1 MKNYETIKSVMRNLI
16 NKWFK
21 SEVKTYQGAMLRYF
35 YAPMVG
41 VWLAVAIVCGF
52 VIGFD
57 EVWRYWRVATLRH
70 F

>member
-1 MKNYETIKSVMRNLI
+1 MTFNPNCETIKSVMRDIKN
-16 NKWFK
+16 
-21 SEVKTYQGAMLRYF
+21 YQEAMLRYY

-57 EVWRYWRVATLRH
+57 EVWRYWRVVGLNLI
-70 F
+70 